1 MTGEIVF
8 EIARRASSIV
18 GRDVPI
24 PVPIARRAST
34 SESPT
39 ANGMVGRTIATILER
54 LRRNVTPSISARHT
68 LPN

>member
-1 MTGEIVF
+1 MMGEIVF
-8 EIARRASSIV
+8 EIARRASSIGV
-18 GRDVPI
+18 RAVPI
-24 PVPIARRAST
+24 SIHIARRAPIG
-34 SESPT
+34 ESPT